1 MISVKDTM
9 NEMPAVNEPT
19 VPMESVPLSTTSWW
33 RSSKQ
38 STCAGEVACC
48 CNVLADIYDDAEG
61 FVLRGERLDMQ

>member
-9 NEMPAVNEPT
+9 NEMPAVNEPM

-38 STCAGEVACC
+38 RTCAGEVTCC
-48 CNVLADIYDDAEG
+48 CNVLADIDDEEER
-61 FVLRGERLDMQ
+61 FVLRGERRDMQ